1 MMKMTDQ
8 ALIAEKLDFAY
19 YHGLVLEDVSF
30 ALRKGELVALI
41 GPNGSG
47 KTTLLKVLS
56 GVLSP
61 LRGRV
66 LLDGRGVGQF
76 SRREIAQKIAV
87 VPQNL
92 EVSYA
97 FTVREMVLLGR
108 TPYVRPWRGLTP
120 RDLRVVEEAMERVG
134 IRELGLRPFPELSG
148 GEKQIVILAMALAQE
163 PQVLLLDEPTVH
175 LDIHHQLAVLELVKS
190 LNQEEGLTI
199 LAVIHDLNLAALY
212 FDRLLLLN
220 HGHLAADGPPAEVL
234 QKDRIAQV
242 FGTPVEVQKHPTAD
256 VPQVVL
262 LPR

>member
-1 MMKMTDQ
+1 MPDPI
-8 ALIAEKLDFAY
+8 LRAEKVDFAY
-19 YHGLVLEDVSF
+19 HNGLVLEDVSF
-30 ALRKGELVALI
+30 ALGKSGLTALI

-47 KTTLLKVLS
+47 KTTLLKVSS

-66 LLDGRGVGQF
+66 LLDGREVQQF
-76 SRREIAQKIAV
+76 SRREIAQRISV

-92 EVSYA
+92 EVPYA
-97 FTVREMVLLGR
+97 FTVRQMVLLGR
-108 TPYVRPWRGLTP
+108 TPYVRPWRGLAP
-120 RDLRVVEEAMERVG
+120 HDLRVAEEAMERVG
-134 IRELGLRPFPELSG
+134 VRELGLRPFPELSG
-148 GEKQIVILAMALAQE
+148 GEKQMVILAMALAQE

-190 LNQEEGLTI
+190 LNREEGLTI

-220 HGHLAADGPPAEVL
+220 HGHLVADGTPAEVL

-242 FGTPVEVQKHPTAD
+242 FGTQVEVQKHPATDA
-256 VPQVVL
+256 PQIVL
-262 LPR
+262 LPRR